1 MTYDPLRPL
10 MRETSDQFF
19 FGRRFKWTS
28 AFASILDAM
37 REARA
42 ESRPFCPIFF

>member
-10 MRETSDQFF
+10 MRETDQFF

-28 AFASILDAM
+28 AFGSILDAM
-37 REARA
+37 REARS
-42 ESRPFCPIFF
+42 EGRQFCPIFF